1 MLYGLYQS
9 AVGADLQAIKMETI
23 SNNLANAGTSS
34 FKRDL
39 AVFSVR
45 DQQAKMDGELHEVPD
60 HLQNHPG
67 SAVIAETFT
76 DFSQGS
82 LTATGA
88 NFDIALL
95 GPGFLQ
101 VSDGEQTFL
110 SRRGSFALNAD
121 SELVQSD
128 TGLAVLDDTGE
139 PISLPPGLDVQ
150 FGQDGTVSAIDPQT
164 NEVFPVAKLGLV
176 QPGDLRSLKKMGDS
190 LYLAQGEVRPAG
202 PELRISQG
210 FLEESGVNPIKE
222 MLGMIQTSRGFE
234 ANMNLI
240 QHQDNA
246 LAQLL
251 QAVGGQQ

>member
-23 SNNLANAGTSS
+23 SNNLANAGTTS

-45 DQQAKMDGELHEVPD
+45 DQQAKTDGDLNEVPG

-76 DFSQGS
+76 DFTQGS
-82 LTATGA
+82 PSATGA
-88 NFDIALL
+88 NFDVALL

-101 VSDGEQTFL
+101 VSDGDQTFL

-128 TGLAVLDDTGE
+128 TGLSVLDENEE
-139 PISLPPGLDVQ
+139 PISLPPGFDVQ
-150 FGQDGTVSAIDPQT
+150 FGQDGTISSIDPQT
-164 NEVFPVAKLGLV
+164 HEILSVAKLGLV
-176 QPGDLRSLKKMGDS
+176 QPENLRSLQKMGDS
-190 LYLAQGEVRPAG
+190 LYLAEGETTPAG

-210 FLEESGVNPIKE
+210 FLEGSGVNPIKE
-222 MLGMIQTSRGFE
+222 MLGMIETSRGFE

-251 QAVGGQQ
+251 QAVGGQ